1 MMIFVNS
8 AMTGSY
14 DYPQVAL
21 SVLIAVSASY
31 AALGLAGRITAERGR
46 VRAAWLAGGAI
57 AMGTGIWSMHFVG
70 MLAFHLPV
78 QVGYDWPTLLVSLL
92 VAILAS
98 ACALSFVSQQ
108 KTNWIR
114 AWIGSLII
122 GGGILCMHYIGM
134 AAMRFPAVCRFD
146 PFLVSLSGACA
157 VAFSFAALL
166 LAFGFREETRGT
178 FPRRMASA
186 MVLGAAVS
194 AMHYVGMASASFT
207 PTALVPDLSHA
218 VNVSKPGMFGIASV
232 ALILLG
238 LAVFQGLAAQANEL
252 ERRVRSRTR
261 QLTELNADLTEREER
276 LREYE
281 NAVDGLEEMIVV
293 VDRKY
298 RCVLANRAF
307 LKYRGIEREQLVGRP
322 ASEWL
327 VPDHFETV
335 TREKIDESLQGKVV
349 KYELRYY
356 DPHLG
361 ERDLLLSNVP
371 IVGGAGIDRVACILQ
386 DITERKRAE
395 RATEDWQKRLEL
407 AEKAGLR
414 IGLWDWNIGAGTVVW
429 SDETYRQFGFTRD
442 NFSGRVD
449 QAVAR
454 IHPEDRSRVEEAIR
468 RVPAAGQ
475 EFAVQYRV
483 VRPDG
488 TMCWVEAFGV
498 VVRDGPTHM
507 VGIGIDVT
515 NLKKTEQS
523 LQQAKTELAHMTRVA
538 SMGQLAASIAHQI
551 NQPLAAIVLNESASL
566 RWLTMQPPNLGEAR
580 DAVTRAIREANR
592 AGDVIAKVRALLQ
605 KTPPQIGW
613 LDLNEIIREVLVLTT
628 SELRDGAVTI
638 DTELAA
644 DLPAAR
650 GDRVQ
655 LQQVLLNLIMNAVEA
670 MSLVPVPR
678 KLLIR
683 SAPHPEGVLIQIQDS
698 GTGLS
703 PDQVDRIFEPF
714 FTTKPQGIGIG
725 LSIAR
730 SVVESHGGRLW
741 ATSGS
746 LPGAIFQFT
755 LPVPIH

>member
-1 MMIFVNS
+1 
-8 AMTGSY
+8 
-14 DYPQVAL
+14 
-21 SVLIAVSASY
+21 
-31 AALGLAGRITAERGR
+31 
-46 VRAAWLAGGAI
+46 
-57 AMGTGIWSMHFVG
+57 
-70 MLAFHLPV
+70 
-78 QVGYDWPTLLVSLL
+78 
-92 VAILAS
+92 
-98 ACALSFVSQQ
+98 
-108 KTNWIR
+108 
-114 AWIGSLII
+114 
-122 GGGILCMHYIGM
+122 MHYLGM
-134 AAMRFPAVCRFD
+134 AAMRFAAVCRFD
-146 PFLVSLSGACA
+146 PLLVSLSVVCG

-178 FPRRMASA
+178 FPRRLASA
-186 MVLGAAVS
+186 MVMGAPVS
-194 AMHYVGMASASFT
+194 AMHYVGMASASFL

-218 VNVSKPGMFGIASV
+218 VNVSKPGMFGIASG

-281 NAVDGLEEMIVV
+281 KAVDGLEEMIVV

-322 ASEWL
+322 VSEWL

-361 ERDLLLSNVP
+361 ERDLSLSNVP
-371 IVGGAGIDRVACILQ
+371 IVGGSGIDRVACILQ
-386 DITERKRAE
+386 DVTERKRAE

-414 IGLWDWNIGAGTVVW
+414 IGLWDWSVDAGTVVW

-442 NFSGRVD
+442 TFSGRVD

-468 RVPAAGQ
+468 RVMAEGQ
-475 EFAVQYRV
+475 EYAVQYRV

-488 TMCWVEAFGV
+488 TMCWVEAYGV

-507 VGIGIDVT
+507 LGIGIDVT

-538 SMGQLAASIAHQI
+538 SMGELAASIAHQI

-628 SELRDGAVTI
+628 SELRDTAVTI

-655 LQQVLLNLIMNAVEA
+655 LQQVVLNLIMNAVDA

-714 FTTKPQGIGIG
+714 FTTKPRGIGIG

-741 ATSGS
+741 ATTGS
-746 LPGAIFQFT
+746 SPGAIFQFT

>member
-1 MMIFVNS
+1 MMIFANP
-8 AMTGSY
+8 AMKGTY

-21 SVLIAVSASY
+21 SVLIAVAASFV
-31 AALGLAGRITAERGR
+31 ALGLAGRISAERGL
-46 VRAAWLAGGAI
+46 VRAAWLAGGAT

-78 QVGYDWPTLLVSLL
+78 KVDYDWPTLLASLL

-114 AWIGSLII
+114 AWIGSLLIA
-122 GGGILCMHYIGM
+122 GGMLCMHYMGM
-134 AAMRFPAVCRFD
+134 AAMRFAAVCRFD
-146 PFLVSLSGACA
+146 PLIVSLSVVCA

-166 LAFGFREETRGT
+166 LAFGFREETRDT

-186 MVLGAAVS
+186 VVMGAAIS
-194 AMHYVGMASASFT
+194 AMHFIGMASASFI
-207 PTALVPDLSHA
+207 PAASVPDLSHA
-218 VNVSKPGMFGIASV
+218 VSVSTPGAFGIASV
-232 ALILLG
+232 ALLLLG
-238 LAVFQGLAAQANEL
+238 LAVLWGLASQANVL
-252 ERRVRSRTR
+252 ERRVRNRTR
-261 QLTELNADLTEREER
+261 QLTELNWDLTEREER

-281 NAVDGLEEMIVV
+281 KVVDGLEEMIVV

-307 LKYRGIEREQLVGRP
+307 LKYRGIEREQLAGRP

-327 VPDHFETV
+327 IPELFETV
-335 TREKIDESLQGKVV
+335 IRQKIDASLEGKAV
-349 KYELRYY
+349 KYELHYE

-361 ERDLLLSNVP
+361 ERDLFLSNVP
-371 IVGGAGIDRVACILQ
+371 IEGGVGIDRVACILQ
-386 DITERKRAE
+386 DVTDRKRAD

-407 AEKAGLR
+407 AERAGLR
-414 IGLWDWNIGAGTVVW
+414 IGLWDWSVDAGTVVW

-442 NFSGRVD
+442 TFSGRVD
-449 QAVAR
+449 DAVVR

-468 RVPAAGQ
+468 RVMAEGQ
-475 EFAVQYRV
+475 EYAVEYRV
-483 VRPDG
+483 VRPDK
-488 TMCWVEAFGV
+488 TICWIDAFGV

-507 VGIGIDVT
+507 LGIGIDVT

-523 LQQAKTELAHMTRVA
+523 LQQAKMELAHMTRVA
-538 SMGQLAASIAHQI
+538 TMGELAASIAHQI
-551 NQPLAAIVLNESASL
+551 NQPLAAIVLNQSASL
-566 RWLTMQPPNLGEAR
+566 RWLTMQPPNLDEAR
-580 DAVTRAIREANR
+580 EAVIRAIKEANR
-592 AGDVIAKVRALLQ
+592 AGDVIVRVRALLQ
-605 KTPPQIGW
+605 KAPPQIGW
-613 LDLNEIIREVLVLTT
+613 LDLNEIIREVLALTA

-655 LQQVLLNLIMNAVEA
+655 MQQVILNLIMNAVEA
-670 MSLVPVPR
+670 MSMVPVPR
-678 KLLIR
+678 KLLIK

-698 GTGLS
+698 GAGLC
-703 PDQVDRIFEPF
+703 PEKVGRIFEPF
-714 FTTKPQGIGIG
+714 FTTKPQGVGMG

-741 ATSGS
+741 VTSGS
-746 LPGAIFQFT
+746 SPGAIFQFT
-755 LPVPIH
+755 VPVLSP

>member
-1 MMIFVNS
+1 MIIFVNS

-31 AALGLAGRITAERGR
+31 AALRLAGRITAEGGR

-70 MLAFHLPV
+70 MLAFHLPI

-134 AAMRFPAVCRFD
+134 AAMRFAAVCRFD
-146 PFLVSLSGACA
+146 PLLVSLSAACA

-178 FPRRMASA
+178 FSRRMASA
-186 MVLGAAVS
+186 MVMGAAVS
-194 AMHYVGMASASFT
+194 AMHYVGMASASFL

-218 VNVSKPGMFGIASV
+218 VNVSKPVMSGIASV
-232 ALILLG
+232 ALMLLG

-261 QLTELNADLTEREER
+261 QLTEREER
-276 LREYE
+276 LAEYE
-281 NAVDGLEEMIVV
+281 KAVDGLEEMIVV

-307 LKYRGIEREQLVGRP
+307 SKYRGIEREQLVGRP
-322 ASEWL
+322 VSEWL
-327 VPDHFETV
+327 VPDLFETV

-349 KYELRYY
+349 KYELRYH
-356 DPHLG
+356 DPRLG
-361 ERDLLLSNVP
+361 ERDLFLSNVP
-371 IVGGAGIDRVACILQ
+371 IVGGVGIDRVICILQ
-386 DITERKRAE
+386 DVTERKRVK
-395 RATEDWQKRLEL
+395 RAAEDWQKRLEW

-414 IGLWDWNIGAGTVVW
+414 IGLWDWNVDAGTVVW
-429 SDETYRQFGFTRD
+429 SDETYRQFGFTQD
-442 NFSGRVD
+442 TFSGRVD
-449 QAVAR
+449 QAVGR

-468 RVPAAGQ
+468 RVPAEGQ
-475 EFAVQYRV
+475 EYAVQCRV

-488 TMCWVEAFGV
+488 TMCWVEAYGV

-507 VGIGIDVT
+507 LGIGIDMT

-538 SMGQLAASIAHQI
+538 CMGELAASIAHQI

-592 AGDVIAKVRALLQ
+592 AGDVIARVRALLQ

-655 LQQVLLNLIMNAVEA
+655 LQQVVLNLIMNAVEA
-670 MSLVPVPR
+670 MSMVPVPR
-678 KLLIR
+678 KLLIK
-683 SAPHPEGVLIQIQDS
+683 SAPHPEGVLIQIRDS

-746 LPGAIFQFT
+746 SSGAIFQFT
-755 LPVPIH
+755 LPVPSH